1 MFLKKFTLVFA
12 SVLLITSCM
21 AAVSAWANDGAF
33 YASGNHLIPITET
46 DIRVQKEIL
55 TLNRVGD
62 SIQVNVY
69 YEFFNPV
76 AEKEVLVGFE
86 AQPPSVDFNKSSVE
100 RFPGHPYMSDFKVV
114 MNGQTLPYEIAHVLL
129 YHDNDTI
136 KEPPYYVN
144 GKIQAKSAD
153 ELELTEWLTVGE
165 AEAVGHPLYVYHFK
179 ARFRPGLNII
189 QHTYNY
195 HMSESQMP
203 IFVMMFAGSFDYT
216 LTAANRWAN
225 NQIDDFTL
233 NINMGDHT
241 SFCLYPMFFNSP
253 QEWQIQGKG
262 KYFIEPEPDE
272 NMKYTMQYASKGKQ
286 GIRYHMQ
293 NGTLTFHKENFHPER
308 ELYINEV
315 RRLSWESPSWRR
327 WDSFDTAATQ
337 LVIDCFRY
345 EYLPTRLYSTSTR
358 ENLSYDKFTPQQR
371 RILKNL
377 PFAYRGYVFKSKELQ
392 DFFESTPWYIPDPDY
407 GADVQTLTPDEQK
420 WVEFWGE

>member
-1 MFLKKFTLVFA
+1 MNRAMRKAL
-12 SVLLITSCM
+12 LLITCC
-21 AAVSAWANDGAF
+21 VSALMAWANDGAF

-55 TLNRVGD
+55 TLNRIGD
-62 SIQVNVY
+62 TIQVNVY

-76 AEKEVLVGFE
+76 AHKDVLVGFE
-86 AQPPSVDFNKSSVE
+86 AQPPSVDFNATSVKK
-100 RFPGHPYMSDFKVV
+100 FPGHPYMSDFKVI
-114 MNGQTLPYEIAHVLL
+114 MNGQTLPYEIAHVPL
-129 YHDNDTI
+129 YDDKGNHI
-136 KEPPYYVN
+136 KEPPYYVD
-144 GKIQAKSAD
+144 GKVQTKSIE
-153 ELELTEWLTVGE
+153 ELGLTEWLTEGDAE
-165 AEAVGHPLYVYHFK
+165 AELHPLYVYHFK

-195 HMSESQMP
+195 EMSESQMP
-203 IFVMMFAGSFDYT
+203 IFVMMFAGSFEYT

-253 QEWQIQGKG
+253 QDWQIQGKG
-262 KYFIEPEPDE
+262 KYVIEPNPDE

-293 NGTLTFHKENFHPER
+293 IGTLTFHKENFHPEG

-327 WDSFDTAATQ
+327 WDSFDTADTQ
-337 LVIDCFRY
+337 QVIDSFKR
-345 EYLPTRLYSTSTR
+345 EYLPTRLYPTSTR
-358 ENLSYDKFTPQQR
+358 ENLSYDKFTPEQR

-377 PFAYRGYVFKSKELQ
+377 PFAYRGYIFKTKELQ
-392 DFFESTPWYIPDPDY
+392 DFFESTPWYIPNPDY
-407 GADVQTLTPDEQK
+407 TADVQHLTPSEQA
-420 WVEFWGE
+420 WVMLWE